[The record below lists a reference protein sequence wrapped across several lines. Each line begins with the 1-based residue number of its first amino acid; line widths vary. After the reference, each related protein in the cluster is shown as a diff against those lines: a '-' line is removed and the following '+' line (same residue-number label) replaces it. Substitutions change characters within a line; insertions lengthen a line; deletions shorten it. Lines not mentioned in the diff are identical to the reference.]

1 MMVFRV
7 LVFLLL
13 VSGLLSFGL
22 YLATGQDIWRRRAI
36 AVIRWTVIAALAFV
50 AVLLL
55 ERLAL
60 AV

>member
-13 VSGLLSFGL
+13 VAGLLSFGL
-22 YLATGQDIWRRRAI
+22 YLATGKVVWRHRAI
-36 AVIRWTVIAALAFV
+36 AIIRWTVIAALGFV

-55 ERLAL
+55 ERLARVL
-60 AV
+60 